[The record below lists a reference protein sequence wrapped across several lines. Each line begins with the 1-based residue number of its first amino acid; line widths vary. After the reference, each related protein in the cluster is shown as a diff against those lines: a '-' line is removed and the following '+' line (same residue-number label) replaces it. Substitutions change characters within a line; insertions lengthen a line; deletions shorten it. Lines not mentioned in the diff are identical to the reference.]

1 MTVDESKIERILG
14 IVFICLGLV
23 LLFVIIPWQIK
34 DVGADF
40 PTPRSFPNIIAGC
53 LSILGILLFLSG
65 FRKIGKEDLKIYTLS
80 KKEARLVSI
89 SLGLLILYVIGLS
102 FLPYIPVTMAV
113 LGLMIW
119 FYGQKNWI
127 KLVSVAVCVPVAIY
141 YAFSYLLRLKM
152 P

>member
-1 MTVDESKIERILG
+1 MSVDESKIERILG
-14 IVFICLGLV
+14 VIFFFLGLL

-40 PTPRSFPNIIAGC
+40 PTPRSFPDIISG
-53 LSILGILLFLSG
+53 SISVLGVALFLSG
-65 FRKIGKEDLKIYTLS
+65 RRKIGKPDLKTYVLT

-89 SLGLLILYVIGLS
+89 TLVLLILYIIALA
-102 FLPYIPVTMAV
+102 FLPYIPTTVVV

-119 FYGQKNWI
+119 LYGQKNWI
-127 KLVSVAVCVPVAIY
+127 KLAVTAVCVPVVIY
-141 YAFSYLLRLKM
+141 YSFSYLLQLRL